1 MLAAGGCV
9 VRLVGLYHAN
19 RCVCVCVVVVVVCGG
34 GGGRDSVEGG
44 WDSRLG
50 GGSQSLL
57 APPPLPCLRCPPAHT
72 LTVPH
77 RGAHTFFLRQGDVP
91 RWGGYTV
98 NLIHYE
104 DAAALC
110 LAVLQGTGAGT
121 PEGGGGA
128 QHHRSRT
135 FLGCDGAP
143 VTFEVGGVGHAC
155 GSAG

>member
-1 MLAAGGCV
+1 MWKEDGIVGWVEDPRASSPLRRCLASAV
-9 VRLVGLYHAN
+9 HLPTRSPRRL
-19 RCVCVCVVVVVVCGG
+19 
-34 GGGRDSVEGG
+34 
-44 WDSRLG
+44 
-50 GGSQSLL
+50 
-57 APPPLPCLRCPPAHT
+57 